1 MKKIAVYF
9 LIVSLI
15 PFTQSCKKDSSNNNN
30 NTGTAKVAVHMI
42 DAPGDFDAVYIDVQ
56 SIEMGTEAG
65 GWIALP
71 LYRPGIYNLLDFRN
85 GIDTLM
91 CNAEIPAGRVTQMR
105 MILGTNNSVT
115 VKGVNYP
122 LSTPSAQQSGLK
134 FNLQTDLVVNG
145 SYAFWIDFDAGKSI
159 VEQGNGDYSLKP
171 VIRTYTQ
178 QTDGRIKGT
187 IFPFASVA
195 IVYAIQ
201 GGQTYSAIPAPDGRF
216 VFCGLPEGAY
226 TVRFEAKDG
235 SSFSDLELNNIQVKF
250 GVITDLGLHNLLP

>member
-1 MKKIAVYF
+1 MKKIVVVFSA
-9 LIVSLI
+9 SLLL
-15 PFTQSCKKDSSNNNN
+15 FTQSCKKDSSNNNN
-30 NTGTAKVAVHMI
+30 NTGTAKVAVHMT
-42 DAPGDFDAVYIDVQ
+42 DAPGDFDAVNIDVQ
-56 SIEMGTEAG
+56 SIEIGTESG
-65 GWIALP
+65 GWITLP
-71 LYRPGIYNLLDFRN
+71 LYRPGIYNLLNFRN
-85 GIDTLM
+85 GLDTLM
-91 CNAEIPAGRVTQMR
+91 TNADIPAGRITQMR
-105 MILGTNNSVT
+105 MILGTQNSVT

-134 FNLQTDLVVNG
+134 FNLQADLVANG
-145 SYAFWIDFDAGKSI
+145 SYAFWIDFDAGKSV

-201 GGQTYSAIPAPDGRF
+201 GTQVYGAIPSPDGRF
-216 VFCGLPEGAY
+216 VFAGLPEGTY

-235 SSFSDLELNNIQVKF
+235 SSFSDLELTNIQVKF
-250 GVITDLGLHNLLP
+250 GIITDLGIHNLLP